1 MGKYI
6 YVVDFKNYSMEYINN
21 LTLIQLQKLIN
32 DKKIDV
38 IELTHEQALYYHY
51 CSAF

>member
-1 MGKYI
+1 MGKYV
-6 YVVDFKNYSMEYINN
+6 YVVDFKNYSMEYINK
-21 LTLIQLQKLIN
+21 LTLKQLQKLIN

-38 IELTHEQALYYHY
+38 IKLTHEQALYYHY